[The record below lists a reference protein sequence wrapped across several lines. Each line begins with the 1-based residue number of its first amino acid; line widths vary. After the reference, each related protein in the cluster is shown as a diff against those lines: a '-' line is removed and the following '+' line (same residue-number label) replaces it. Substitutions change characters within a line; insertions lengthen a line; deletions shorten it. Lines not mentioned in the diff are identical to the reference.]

1 MLLQSLDLLALHWGE
16 AKRNAV
22 NQDVMRNGNP
32 VVVIVFGMTIFP
44 VAAALVMEAPEAV
57 VAPVME
63 VPEAVVDLVMEVPEA
78 VVALVMEAP
87 EAVALVMEIPEAAA
101 PTMVV
106 PVLAVALVVVNIP
119 EKGKVLRNIPVHRNH
134 QNLISMTPMMMDT
147 KMCMRTKIMTRI
159 GITRIMIM
167 PME

>member
-63 VPEAVVDLVMEVPEA
+63 VPEAVVALVMEVPEA
-78 VVALVMEAP
+78 
-87 EAVALVMEIPEAAA
+87 AVALVMEILEAAA

-106 PVLAVALVVVNIP
+106 PVLAVALVVNTP

>member
-63 VPEAVVDLVMEVPEA
+63 VPEAVA
-78 VVALVMEAP
+78 ALVTEAP

-106 PVLAVALVVVNIP
+106 PVLAAVPVVVNIP
-119 EKGKVLRNIPVHRNH
+119 EKGKVLRNIPVHRNY

>member
-63 VPEAVVDLVMEVPEA
+63 VPEAVA
-78 VVALVMEAP
+78 VLVMEAP
-87 EAVALVMEIPEAAA
+87 EAAVAPVMEAPEAAA

-106 PVLAVALVVVNIP
+106 PVLAAVPVVVNTP
-119 EKGKVLRNIPVHRNH
+119 EKGKVLRNIPIHRNH

-147 KMCMRTKIMTRI
+147 KMCMRTKIMTRN

>member
-22 NQDVMRNGNP
+22 NQGVMRNGNP

-44 VAAALVMEAPEAV
+44 LAAALVMEIPEAAALVMEAPEAV

-63 VPEAVVDLVMEVPEA
+63 MPEAA
-78 VVALVMEAP
+78 AALVTEAP
-87 EAVALVMEIPEAAA
+87 EAVALVMEIQEAAA

-106 PVLAVALVVVNIP
+106 PVLAAVPVVVNSP

>member
-1 MLLQSLDLLALHWGE
+1 
-16 AKRNAV
+16 
-22 NQDVMRNGNP
+22 MRNGNP

-44 VAAALVMEAPEAV
+44 VAAALVMEA
-57 VAPVME
+57 
-63 VPEAVVDLVMEVPEA
+63 LEA
-78 VVALVMEAP
+78 VVALVMEAPEAVEVLVTEAP

>member
-22 NQDVMRNGNP
+22 NQGVMRNGNP

-63 VPEAVVDLVMEVPEA
+63 VPEAVA
-78 VVALVMEAP
+78 VLVMEAP
-87 EAVALVMEIPEAAA
+87 EAAVAPVMEAPEAAA

-106 PVLAVALVVVNIP
+106 PVLAAVPVVVNTP

-134 QNLISMTPMMMDT
+134 ISMTPMMMDT

>member
-1 MLLQSLDLLALHWGE
+1 MHWGK

-57 VAPVME
+57 A
-63 VPEAVVDLVMEVPEA
+63 LVMEIPEA
-78 VVALVMEAP
+78 AAVLVTEAP
-87 EAVALVMEIPEAAA
+87 EAVALVMEIPEAVA

>member
-22 NQDVMRNGNP
+22 NQGVMRNGNP

-44 VAAALVMEAPEAV
+44 VAAALVMEA
-57 VAPVME
+57 
-63 VPEAVVDLVMEVPEA
+63 LEA
-78 VVALVMEAP
+78 VVALVMEAPEAVAALVTEAP

-101 PTMVV
+101 PTIVV
-106 PVLAVALVVVNIP
+106 PVLAVALVVVNTP

>member
-63 VPEAVVDLVMEVPEA
+63 VPEAVA
-78 VVALVMEAP
+78 VLVMEAP
-87 EAVALVMEIPEAAA
+87 EAAVAPVMEAPEAAA

-106 PVLAVALVVVNIP
+106 PVLAAVPVVVNTP
-119 EKGKVLRNIPVHRNH
+119 EKGKVLRNIPIHRNH

>member
-1 MLLQSLDLLALHWGE
+1 MHWGE

-63 VPEAVVDLVMEVPEA
+63 VPEAA
-78 VVALVMEAP
+78 ALVTEAP

-106 PVLAVALVVVNIP
+106 PVLAAVPVVVNIP

>member
-1 MLLQSLDLLALHWGE
+1 MHWGE

-63 VPEAVVDLVMEVPEA
+63 IPEAA
-78 VVALVMEAP
+78 AALVTEAP

-106 PVLAVALVVVNIP
+106 PVLAAVPVVVNTP
-119 EKGKVLRNIPVHRNH
+119 EKGKVLRNIPIHRNH

>member
-22 NQDVMRNGNP
+22 NQGVMRNGNP

-63 VPEAVVDLVMEVPEA
+63 VPEAVVALVMEVPEA
-78 VVALVMEAP
+78 
-87 EAVALVMEIPEAAA
+87 AVALVMEILEAAA

-106 PVLAVALVVVNIP
+106 PVLAVALVVNTP

>member
-57 VAPVME
+57 VA
-63 VPEAVVDLVMEVPEA
+63 LVMEVPEA
-78 VVALVMEAP
+78 VAVLVTEAP
-87 EAVALVMEIPEAAA
+87 EAVALVMEILEAAA

>member
-1 MLLQSLDLLALHWGE
+1 MHWGE

-22 NQDVMRNGNP
+22 NQGVMRNGNP

-57 VAPVME
+57 AP
-63 VPEAVVDLVMEVPEA
+63 LVMEVPEA
-78 VVALVMEAP
+78 VVAP
-87 EAVALVMEIPEAAA
+87 VMEIPEVAA

-106 PVLAVALVVVNIP
+106 PVLAAVPVVVNIP

-147 KMCMRTKIMTRI
+147 KMCMRTKIMIRI

>member
-22 NQDVMRNGNP
+22 YQDVMRNGNP

-63 VPEAVVDLVMEVPEA
+63 VPEAVA
-78 VVALVMEAP
+78 VLVMEAP
-87 EAVALVMEIPEAAA
+87 EAAVAPVMEAPEAAA

-106 PVLAVALVVVNIP
+106 PVLAVALVVNTP

>member
-1 MLLQSLDLLALHWGE
+1 MHWGE

-22 NQDVMRNGNP
+22 NQGVMRNGNP

-44 VAAALVMEAPEAV
+44 VAAALVME
-57 VAPVME
+57 
-63 VPEAVVDLVMEVPEA
+63 VPEAVAVLVT
-78 VVALVMEAP
+78 EAP

>member
-44 VAAALVMEAPEAV
+44 VAAALVME
-57 VAPVME
+57 
-63 VPEAVVDLVMEVPEA
+63 VPEAVAVLVT
-78 VVALVMEAP
+78 EAP

>member
-1 MLLQSLDLLALHWGE
+1 
-16 AKRNAV
+16 
-22 NQDVMRNGNP
+22 MRNGNP

-63 VPEAVVDLVMEVPEA
+63 
-78 VVALVMEAP
+78 
-87 EAVALVMEIPEAAA
+87 IPEAAA

-119 EKGKVLRNIPVHRNH
+119 EKGKVLRNIPIHRNH
-134 QNLISMTPMMMDT
+134 QNLLHIFHPGIPDCFLQAFGHYLQSPQKMDST
-147 KMCMRTKIMTRI
+147 LVAGRALHHLYLY
-159 GITRIMIM
+159 M
-167 PME
+167 P

>member
-57 VAPVME
+57 VAP
-63 VPEAVVDLVMEVPEA
+63 VMEVPEA

>member
-1 MLLQSLDLLALHWGE
+1 MHWGE

-63 VPEAVVDLVMEVPEA
+63 VPEAVVALVMEVPEA
-78 VVALVMEAP
+78 
-87 EAVALVMEIPEAAA
+87 AVALVMEILEAAA

-106 PVLAVALVVVNIP
+106 PVLAAVPVVVNIP

>member
-63 VPEAVVDLVMEVPEA
+63 VPEAVVALVMEVPEA

-106 PVLAVALVVVNIP
+106 PVLAVALVVNTP

>member
-22 NQDVMRNGNP
+22 NQGVMRNGNP

-57 VAPVME
+57 AP
-63 VPEAVVDLVMEVPEA
+63 LVMEVPEA
-78 VVALVMEAP
+78 VVAPVMEVPEVAAIPAMEAP
-87 EAVALVMEIPEAAA
+87 EVAA

-106 PVLAVALVVVNIP
+106 PVLAAVPVVVNIP

-147 KMCMRTKIMTRI
+147 KMCMRTKIMIRI

>member
-63 VPEAVVDLVMEVPEA
+63 IPEAA
-78 VVALVMEAP
+78 AALVTEAP

-106 PVLAVALVVVNIP
+106 PVLAAVPVVVNTP
-119 EKGKVLRNIPVHRNH
+119 EKGKVLRNIPIHRNH

>member
-1 MLLQSLDLLALHWGE
+1 
-16 AKRNAV
+16 
-22 NQDVMRNGNP
+22 MRNGNP

-63 VPEAVVDLVMEVPEA
+63 VPEAVVALVMEVPEA
-78 VVALVMEAP
+78 
-87 EAVALVMEIPEAAA
+87 AVALVMEILEAAA

-106 PVLAVALVVVNIP
+106 PVLAVALVVNTP

>member
-22 NQDVMRNGNP
+22 NQGVMRNGNP

-63 VPEAVVDLVMEVPEA
+63 VPEAVA
-78 VVALVMEAP
+78 VLVMEAP
-87 EAVALVMEIPEAAA
+87 EAAVAPVMEAPEAAA

>member
-1 MLLQSLDLLALHWGE
+1 MHWGE

-63 VPEAVVDLVMEVPEA
+63 VPEAVVALVMEVPEA
-78 VVALVMEAP
+78 VAVLVTEAP

-106 PVLAVALVVVNIP
+106 PVLAVALVVNTP

>member
-1 MLLQSLDLLALHWGE
+1 MHWGE

-63 VPEAVVDLVMEVPEA
+63 VPEAVVALVMEVPEA
-78 VVALVMEAP
+78 
-87 EAVALVMEIPEAAA
+87 AVALVMEILEAAA

-106 PVLAVALVVVNIP
+106 PVLAVALVVNTP

>member
-1 MLLQSLDLLALHWGE
+1 MHWGE

-63 VPEAVVDLVMEVPEA
+63 VPEAVA
-78 VVALVMEAP
+78 VLVMEAP
-87 EAVALVMEIPEAAA
+87 EAAVAPVMEAPEAAA

-106 PVLAVALVVVNIP
+106 PVLAAVPVVVNTP

>member
-1 MLLQSLDLLALHWGE
+1 MLLQSLDLLALHWGK

-22 NQDVMRNGNP
+22 NQGVMRNGNP

-63 VPEAVVDLVMEVPEA
+63 VPEAVVALVMEVPEA

-106 PVLAVALVVVNIP
+106 PVLAVALVVNTP

>member
-63 VPEAVVDLVMEVPEA
+63 IPEAA
-78 VVALVMEAP
+78 AALVTEAP

-106 PVLAVALVVVNIP
+106 PVLAVALVVVNTP